1 MDKIEKIQAKID
13 RMLDDICEADGFVQ
27 KKDEP
32 RYDALAEVLD
42 FLNALEEEPDK
53 SMEEAARE
61 YAEKHGFRVP
71 YDGSDNFYDDVDVK
85 SSKDGFIAGAKWQEK
100 RNEETIKTAE
110 DHAFLAGADWQ
121 LEKMITLVQFR
132 LSEIIGD
139 AQPKP
144 ALRAELRE
152 LIEKIK
158 EDK

>member
-13 RMLDDICEADGFVQ
+13 RMLDDICEANGFVQ

-32 RYDALAEVLD
+32 IYDALAEVLD
-42 FLNALEEEPDK
+42 FIDTMEEESDN
-53 SMEEAARE
+53 SLDEAAEE
-61 YAEKHGFRVP
+61 YQ
-71 YDGSDNFYDDVDVK
+71 SDARRHVLDNTPIGTA
-85 SSKDGFIAGAKWQEK
+85 KDAFIAGAKWQEE